1 VQVDLHMLCVLVLH
15 GIGGEVDGAN
25 TFTLDKGGAL
35 KGAVE
40 LVE

>member
-1 VQVDLHMLCVLVLH
+1 MLRALMLH
-15 GIGGEVDGAN
+15 GIRGEVDSA
-25 TFTLDKGGAL
+25 DVVAVYEGGAL

>member
-1 VQVDLHMLCVLVLH
+1 MLRALMLHW
-15 GIGGEVDGAN
+15 IGGEVDDA
-25 TFTLDKGGAL
+25 DVVAADEGGTL